1 MTSETWLNTLHRWT
15 VRAARLTLVSALAAG
30 VCTLAS
36 ACASGGKHPD
46 NGQDVHPVAIEIDN
60 NLTVP
65 TELEIYIE
73 QGGIRQTLGSVP
85 GGKDKS
91 FKFTPA
97 SFGQPYYLI
106 GIPQLERAHRSQQFQ
121 ITGPETGTVVWNL
134 QANILAFYDV
144 LDATNVAP
152 DTTKQAPASPPPAT
166 PPPPSPQRSR

>member
-1 MTSETWLNTLHRWT
+1 MTSETWLNTLHPWT